1 VGDTHAIFIA
11 IFLGKGN
18 VMNSRYSWPVKLVCG
33 GILAVILSLCYFG
46 SWDSKAEAKGTSGKS
61 REDALVGVFFQ
72 VEVEGRWSGMF
83 NTCSG
88 IGSKNELIEH
98 KVADK
103 TGGANVAKIPGRLL
117 WHDVVLTRNLT
128 SDTKLWAWRQEV
140 VVGKVAGARQKCT
153 ITMMSREGKPVA
165 VWELTGA
172 WPADLTT
179 GMQGGNNA
187 VTEEVTITHEGVTRK
202 Q

>member
-1 VGDTHAIFIA
+1 
-11 IFLGKGN
+11 
-18 VMNSRYSWPVKLVCG
+18 MNNRYSWLVKLVCG
-33 GILAVILSLCYFG
+33 GLLAVVLSVCYLG
-46 SWDSKAEAKGTSGKS
+46 AWGSKAEAKATSPG
-61 REDALVGVFFQ
+61 RERDVMPGAFFQ
-72 VEVEGRWSGMF
+72 VEVEGRWSGVF

-88 IGSKNELIEH
+88 IGSNNELIER

-103 TGGANVAKIPGRLL
+103 TGGANVVKVPGRLM
-117 WHDVVLTRNLT
+117 WHDIVLSRGLT

-172 WPADLTT
+172 WPTDLTIGT
-179 GMQGGNNA
+179 KGGNEA
-187 VTEEVTITHEGVTRK
+187 VTEEVTITHEGVTRR

>member
-1 VGDTHAIFIA
+1 
-11 IFLGKGN
+11 
-18 VMNSRYSWPVKLVCG
+18 MNHRYSWPVKLIG
-33 GILAVILSLCYFG
+33 GGVLVVVLSVCYFG
-46 SWDSKAEAKGTSGKS
+46 SWDSKAEAKAVAPGKE
-61 REDALVGVFFQ
+61 RDALAGVFFQ

-83 NTCSG
+83 TACSG
-88 IGSKNELIEH
+88 IGSRNELIEH

-103 TGGANVAKIPGRLL
+103 TGGTNVAKIPGRLL

-128 SDTKLWAWRQEV
+128 PDTKLWAWRQEV

-153 ITMMSREGKPVA
+153 ITMMSREGKPAA

-172 WPADLTT
+172 WPADLKIGTT
-179 GMQGGNNA
+179 SDGDR
-187 VTEEVTITHEGVTRK
+187 VIEEVTIVHEGVNRR